1 MTTSTDWPALDT
13 SGKEREKGFRP
24 MTCNARRLAAISGA
38 ALSFAL
44 VTASVNGGPARLSP
58 SAFVDDVL
66 AITTNNG
73 SQQIEILIGPEPGVV
88 RFIGVEG
95 IPDTPFTGITA
106 IDLRTGSGQDAIEVR
121 VFAAEAPDLFINTG
135 ANQSDV
141 KVIYE
146 VATFAASAQ
155 STVSV
160 TGGTSDDKVAFEV
173 LSASDTFV
181 ADWTV
186 VHGNGNNE
194 TKVVYDASQAASL
207 ASITL
212 STTSGSGEDK
222 LDAEIKSG
230 AADVDLDIYGLLG
243 AGNDSALINISEQSP
258 GFTRLALDINLGSGI
273 DVGEIVTVLQGG
285 QTAQS
290 GRVLGGADSDFLK
303 LLQEGAGVNNILL
316 NAGAGADNIDM
327 EFKGAVTGAPKQRAG
342 NGNDFLKLVA
352 TNPALL
358 NPLLDGGAG
367 FDVAIGFG
375 RIINVEQID

>member
-1 MTTSTDWPALDT
+1 MV
-13 SGKEREKGFRP
+13 
-24 MTCNARRLAAISGA
+24 CNARRLAALSGA
-38 ALSFAL
+38 ALSLAL
-44 VTASVNGGPARLSP
+44 ITASANAGPAMLSP
-58 SAFVDDVL
+58 SALVNDVL

-88 RFIGVEG
+88 RIIGVDG
-95 IPDTPFTGITA
+95 IPDAPFTGITA

-121 VFAAEAPDLFINTG
+121 VFTAEAPDLFINTG
-135 ANQSDV
+135 SNQSDV

-155 STVSV
+155 STVSI

-173 LSASDTFV
+173 LSTADTFV

-194 TKVVYDASQAASL
+194 TKVMYDAPEAASL

-212 STTSGSGEDK
+212 ATTSGSGEDK
-222 LDAEIKSG
+222 LDTQVKSG
-230 AADVDLDIYGLLG
+230 AADVDLDIYALLG
-243 AGNDSALINISEQSP
+243 AGNDSAIVNISEQFP
-258 GFTRLALDINLGSGI
+258 GFTRLALDINLGRGI

-303 LLQEGAGVNNILL
+303 LLQEGTGVNNVLL
-316 NAGAGADNIDM
+316 NAGAGDDSTEM
-327 EFKGAVTGAPKQRAG
+327 EFKGAVTGAPKQRASD
-342 NGNDFLKLVA
+342 GNDFLKLVA
-352 TNPALL
+352 TNPAIL

-367 FDVAIGFG
+367 FDIAIGFG

>member
-1 MTTSTDWPALDT
+1 
-13 SGKEREKGFRP
+13 
-24 MTCNARRLAAISGA
+24 
-38 ALSFAL
+38 
-44 VTASVNGGPARLSP
+44 
-58 SAFVDDVL
+58 
-66 AITTNNG
+66 
-73 SQQIEILIGPEPGVV
+73 
-88 RFIGVEG
+88 
-95 IPDTPFTGITA
+95 
-106 IDLRTGSGQDAIEVR
+106 
-121 VFAAEAPDLFINTG
+121 
-135 ANQSDV
+135 
-141 KVIYE
+141 
-146 VATFAASAQ
+146 
-155 STVSV
+155 V

-173 LSASDTFV
+173 LNTVDTFI

-194 TKVVYDASQAASL
+194 TKVVYDAPEAASL

-222 LDAEIKSG
+222 LDAQVKSG
-230 AADVDLDIYGLLG
+230 AADVDVDLYGLLG
-243 AGNDSALINISEQSP
+243 AGNDSAIVNIDEQRP
-258 GFTRLALDINLGSGI
+258 GFTRLALDINLGNGI
-273 DVGEIVTVLQGG
+273 DVGEVTTVLRGG

-290 GRVLGGADSDFLK
+290 GRVLGGRDSDFLK

-342 NGNDFLKLVA
+342 DGNDFLKLVA
-352 TNPALL
+352 TNPAIL

>member
-1 MTTSTDWPALDT
+1 MN
-13 SGKEREKGFRP
+13 
-24 MTCNARRLAAISGA
+24 CNARRLAALSGA
-38 ALSFAL
+38 ALSLAL
-44 VTASVNGGPARLSP
+44 VTASANAGPAMLSP
-58 SAFVDDVL
+58 SGLVNDVL
-66 AITTNNG
+66 AITTDNG
-73 SQQIEILIGPEPGVV
+73 SQQIEILIGPEQGVV
-88 RFIGVEG
+88 RIIGVDG
-95 IPDTPFTGITA
+95 IPDEPFTGITA

-135 ANQSDV
+135 SNQSDV
-141 KVIYE
+141 KIIYQ
-146 VATFAASAQ
+146 VPTFASVAQ

-173 LSASDTFV
+173 LNTVDTFI

-194 TKVVYDASQAASL
+194 TKVVYDAPEAASL

-222 LDAEIKSG
+222 LDAQVKSG
-230 AADVDLDIYGLLG
+230 AADVDVDLYGLLG
-243 AGNDSALINISEQSP
+243 AGNDSAIVNIDEQRP
-258 GFTRLALDINLGSGI
+258 GFTRLALDINLGNGI
-273 DVGEIVTVLQGG
+273 DVGEVTTVLRGG

-290 GRVLGGADSDFLK
+290 GRVLGGRDSDFLK

-316 NAGAGADNIDM
+316 NSGAGADNIDM

-342 NGNDFLKLVA
+342 DGNDFLKLVA
-352 TNPALL
+352 TNPAIL